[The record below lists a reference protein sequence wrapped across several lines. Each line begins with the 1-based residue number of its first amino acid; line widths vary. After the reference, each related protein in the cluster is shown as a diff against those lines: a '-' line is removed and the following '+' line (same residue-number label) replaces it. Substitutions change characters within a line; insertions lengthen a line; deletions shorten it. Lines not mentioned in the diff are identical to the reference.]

1 MKEEIWVLSFLF
13 SAGKNLKRE
22 ETAMKYAK
30 LNSHASSLKSVF
42 SFNDS
47 FSSKFELMCMGMCR
61 MLSVP
66 VRLPVLAK
74 PWR

>member
-1 MKEEIWVLSFLF
+1 MQLTKSQSLVTKPESVSATYGSFL
-13 SAGKNLKRE
+13 SR
-22 ETAMKYAK
+22 
-30 LNSHASSLKSVF
+30 
-42 SFNDS
+42 
-47 FSSKFELMCMGMCR
+47 FELMCMGMCR